1 MKILITGGEGQLAL
15 AFKEIA
21 PIKINNIPIKIFAP
35 NKIALDIT
43 NEQSCIDFISKNRP
57 DWIVNGGAFTNV
69 DKAEKYP
76 QNAYLVNGYGP
87 LFLSNA
93 IKKYGGRLIQISTDF
108 VFDGKKESPYEIKD
122 KRNPLNIYGKSKE
135 QGEIAVEEILHPTCD
150 GLILRTS
157 WLVGPYRSNFLLTII
172 KLLKTKNKINVIDD
186 QFGCPTSTYTLAM
199 VIWMVIE
206 KYSHKENSL
215 IPYLHCCD
223 DGETSWFKFALHI
236 KDIAE
241 EISLIGKGAEIV
253 PIKTSMYNSL
263 ATRPKYSLLDNN
275 LAKRKLTYESIH
287 WEITIRNILLKILSN
302 KEL

>member
-93 IKKYGGRLIQISTDF
+93 IKKYGGKLYTYSYLYMYMRRKVKSDVFCIQVS
-108 VFDGKKESPYEIKD
+108 
-122 KRNPLNIYGKSKE
+122 
-135 QGEIAVEEILHPTCD
+135 AVILD
-150 GLILRTS
+150 IIIIL
-157 WLVGPYRSNFLLTII
+157 
-172 KLLKTKNKINVIDD
+172 
-186 QFGCPTSTYTLAM
+186 
-199 VIWMVIE
+199 
-206 KYSHKENSL
+206 
-215 IPYLHCCD
+215 
-223 DGETSWFKFALHI
+223 
-236 KDIAE
+236 
-241 EISLIGKGAEIV
+241 
-253 PIKTSMYNSL
+253 
-263 ATRPKYSLLDNN
+263 
-275 LAKRKLTYESIH
+275 
-287 WEITIRNILLKILSN
+287 
-302 KEL
+302 